1 MNNLFQLHQGFI
13 SVNLRAVF
21 DASLCKVMM
30 IVIKSLRAA
39 FSALLLIAGLLMA
52 LLIVALYQFQSAQ
65 LEARAAYAN
74 RYQSYLLADE
84 LRQSSDDLTRLA
96 RTYVVTG
103 DAKWEEQ
110 YMAVLD
116 IRNGKKPRPQEYSRI
131 YWDFLAAKPE
141 KPRPDGIATPLQGLM
156 TEAGFTEAE
165 FALLREAQAN
175 SDGLV
180 DLEVVAMNAVKGL
193 FRGNGKE
200 FTERKAPDLDLARKL
215 LHSPEYHVYKSQIMA
230 PVDKFFAALDQRTRT
245 EVDRADERVA
255 FWLTLVIAAT
265 AVLFG
270 LLSLMAVG
278 LRLRVFRSLYQLETV
293 MTDLVA
299 NRPVGA
305 IPGAN
310 RADELGRM
318 AHAVAVF
325 RDDRAQLETARMEQ
339 ERIRTEAEAA
349 RKQGLL
355 GFADQFEQGVGVT
368 LHAVSAAADQLRA
381 ASQQLTRIA
390 SNTTHKASHVA
401 AESEQAAANVQSV
414 AASTEE
420 LSASI
425 REITRDVSRARTVAE
440 RAVHEAEATGTTVQ
454 GLATASQR
462 IGEVVALIN
471 AIASQTNLLA
481 LNATIEAARA
491 GEAGKGFAVVASEVK
506 NLAAQTAKATDD
518 IQVQILAIQD
528 QSGAAVLAING
539 IASTIGDMSKITTT
553 IAGSVE
559 QQGAATSE
567 IARTIT
573 QAAQGT
579 HSVSTT
585 ISDVQQ
591 EASVTGTSAADVQT
605 LADQLAQNAA
615 HLQQDVETLLTKLRA
630 G

>member
-1 MNNLFQLHQGFI
+1 
-13 SVNLRAVF
+13 
-21 DASLCKVMM
+21 M

-39 FSALLLIAGLLMA
+39 FAGLLVVVGLLMA
-52 LLIVALYQFQSAQ
+52 LLIFALYQFQSA
-65 LEARAAYAN
+65 EVGARAAYDN

-103 DAKWEEQ
+103 EAKWEEQ

-116 IRNGKKPRPQEYSRI
+116 IRNGKKPRPQEYNRI
-131 YWDFLAAKPE
+131 YWDFLAAKPD
-141 KPRPDGIATPLQGLM
+141 KPRPDGTTTPLQGLM
-156 TEAGFTEAE
+156 TQAGFTDAE

-193 FRGNGKE
+193 FRGAGKE

-215 LHSPEYHVYKSQIMA
+215 LHSSEYHVYKSQIMA
-230 PVDKFFAALDQRTRT
+230 PVDKFFVALDQRTRA
-245 EVDRADERVA
+245 EVKSADERVK
-255 FWLTLVIAAT
+255 FWLILVIAAT
-265 AVLFG
+265 AILFG
-270 LLSLMAVG
+270 LLSLMAIG
-278 LRLRVFRSLYQLETV
+278 LRLRVFKSLHQLETV

-305 IPGAN
+305 IPGAR

-318 AHAVAVF
+318 ANAVAIF
-325 RDDRAQLETARMEQ
+325 RDDRAQLETARTAQ
-339 ERIRTEAEAA
+339 ERIRIEAETA

-355 GFADQFEQGVGVT
+355 EFAEQFEQGAGAT
-368 LHAVSAAADQLRA
+368 LRSVSAAADQLRV
-381 ASQQLTRIA
+381 ASKQLTGIA
-390 SNTTHKASHVA
+390 DNTSHKANHVA
-401 AESEQAAANVQSV
+401 AESEQAASSVQSV

-425 REITRDVSRARTVAE
+425 LEITRDVSRARVVAE

-491 GEAGKGFAVVASEVK
+491 GDAGKGFAVVASEVK

-518 IQVQILAIQD
+518 IQVQILAIQN
-528 QSGAAVLAING
+528 QSGAAVSAING
-539 IASTIGDMSKITTT
+539 IASTIGDMSQITTT

-579 HSVSTT
+579 HSVSST

-591 EASVTGTSAADVQT
+591 EARVTGANAAEVQN
-605 LADQLAQNAA
+605 LADLLAQNAA
-615 HLQQDVETLLTKLRA
+615 HLQQDVAALLTKLRA